1 MGFFKGNYPQ
11 EKLKKKKKKKKEAFL
26 ECERNFGDC
35 DERYIA
41 IASTEFQ

>member
-11 EKLKKKKKKKKEAFL
+11 EKLKKKKKKAAFL
-26 ECERNFGDC
+26 ECDSIFGDC